1 SDAVKRLLVGRPFRS
16 EDRRAPAL
24 KKRIAM
30 PVFASDMLSSV
41 AYAPDEILLA
51 LSLTSLVALT
61 VSPWIGI
68 AVGAVIL
75 VIVACYRINVKAYPS
90 GGGDYEV
97 ASKNLGPRAGLIV
110 AAALL
115 VDYVLTLAVSMTVF
129 AAYITTAFPP
139 LAPYRVGVAIVGIL
153 LITLAGLRGSRATPM
168 LLAVPTYL
176 FLAAVFL
183 TMCVGLLRVGVGDT
197 PHAETADYTIVHSGV
212 QDEATLGLVTVL
224 IVLRAFSSGS
234 VALAGVQT
242 VATAVPA
249 FKKPR
254 GKNAGNT
261 LLLSGLLAALM
272 LTGLTYLASVT
283 GIKYVDDPH
292 LYLVRAD
299 GSAVSAEYE
308 QEPVLAQLAHAIFDT
323 TPIMFYLVVL
333 VAALVLIVA
342 ANTAV
347 EGFPGLA
354 SRLARDEFL
363 PKQLASKGD
372 RLTFSNGILL
382 LAIAAMVLVIATRAS
397 ATALIQLYLVGVF
410 ASFVVGQAG
419 MVLHWN
425 KRLRLVIDSKA
436 RLRMH
441 ANRIINAAGCVIA
454 GGVLLVVIVSKFLA
468 GAWLAVAAM
477 AGLYLVMGA
486 IHRHYGRV
494 TSELTPETDV
504 DSRTIPSNTHAIVVV
519 NEINKPTLRALAYA
533 RVTRS
538 SQLEAITVAVDEE
551 AATALQKKWND
562 MELPV
567 PLTVLDSPYRELVR
581 PLLAHV
587 LAIRRRSP
595 RDLVI
600 VYIPQFIVGRW
611 WEHILH
617 NQVALKLRTRLL
629 LVPNVVVVS
638 VPWRLRS
645 FSRQYGGDGPETDNS
660 LYRQA

>member
-1 SDAVKRLLVGRPFRS
+1 
-16 EDRRAPAL
+16 
-24 KKRIAM
+24 M

-51 LSLTSLVALT
+51 LSLTTLVSITAA
-61 VSPWIGI
+61 PWIGI

-75 VIVACYRINVKAYPS
+75 VIVACYRLNVRAYPS

-97 ASKNLGPRAGLIV
+97 ASKNLGPKAGLIV

-129 AAYITTAFPP
+129 AAYITTAFPL
-139 LAPYRVGVAIVGIL
+139 LAPYRVPVAIVGIVVISL
-153 LITLAGLRGSRATPM
+153 LGLRGSRARPV
-168 LLAVPTYL
+168 LLAIPTYL
-176 FLAAVFL
+176 FLGAVFL
-183 TMCVGLLRVGVGDT
+183 TMIVGLVMVALGDV
-197 PHAETADYTIVHSGV
+197 PQAETADYTIVHDAV
-212 QDEATLGLVTVL
+212 TNQATLGLATVL

-249 FKKPR
+249 FEKPR

-261 LLLSGLLAALM
+261 LVLSGFLAAIM

-283 GIKYVDDPH
+283 GVKYVDDPH

-299 GSAVSAEYE
+299 GSPVSAEYE
-308 QEPVLAQLAHAIFDT
+308 QEPVLGQLAHTIFAD
-323 TPIMFYLVVL
+323 TPIMFFIVVL

-354 SRLARDEFL
+354 SRLARDGFL
-363 PKQLASKGD
+363 PRQLASKGD

-382 LAIAAMVLVIATRAS
+382 LAVAAIVLVIATRAS
-397 ATALIQLYLVGVF
+397 ATTLIQLYLVGVF
-410 ASFVVGQAG
+410 ASFVVGQLG

-425 KRLRLVIDSKA
+425 KRLRLVIDPKA
-436 RLRMH
+436 RLRMRV
-441 ANRIINAAGCVIA
+441 NRLINGAGCIIAAG
-454 GGVLLVVIVSKFLA
+454 VLIVVIVSKFLA
-468 GAWLAVAAM
+468 GAWIAVAAM
-477 AGLYLVMGA
+477 AVLFIVMGA
-486 IHRHYGRV
+486 IHRHYARV
-494 TSELTPETDV
+494 ASELAPDAEI

-519 NEINKPTLRALAYA
+519 NDINKPTLRALAYA

-538 SQLEAITVAVDEE
+538 SQLEAVTVAVDEE
-551 AATALQKKWND
+551 AAEKLQRRWNE

-567 PLTVLDSPYRELVR
+567 PLTVLASPYRELVR

-587 LAIRRRSP
+587 FAIRRRSP

-600 VYIPQFIVGRW
+600 VYIPQYIVGRW

-617 NQVALKLRTRLL
+617 NQVAIKLRTRLL

-645 FSRQYGGDGPETDNS
+645 FSRQHRGNGPDSEPPLYG
-660 LYRQA
+660 QV

>member
-1 SDAVKRLLVGRPFRS
+1 
-16 EDRRAPAL
+16 
-24 KKRIAM
+24 M

-61 VSPWIGI
+61 VAPWIGV
-68 AVGAVIL
+68 AVGIVIL

-97 ASKNLGPRAGLIV
+97 ASKNLGSGAGLVV

-129 AAYITTAFPP
+129 AAYITTAFPM
-139 LAPYRVGVAIVGIL
+139 LAPYRVPVAIVGIL
-153 LITLAGLRGSRATPM
+153 LICFAGLRGSRATPM

-176 FLAAVFL
+176 FLGAVFL
-183 TMCVGLLRVGVGDT
+183 TMSVGLIRVGLGDT
-197 PHAETADYTIVHSGV
+197 PHAQTADYTVVHSNIGD
-212 QDEATLGLVTVL
+212 QATLGLATVL
-224 IVLRAFSSGS
+224 IVLRAFSSGA

-292 LYLVRAD
+292 LYLVRGD
-299 GSAVSAEYE
+299 GSPVSAEYE
-308 QEPVLAQLAHAIFDT
+308 QEPVLAQLAHAIFDNA
-323 TPIMFYLVVL
+323 PAMFFIVVL
-333 VAALVLIVA
+333 ITALVLIAA

-363 PKQLASKGD
+363 PRQLATKGD

-382 LAIAAMVLVIATRAS
+382 LAAAAIVLVVATSAS
-397 ATALIQLYLVGVF
+397 ATVLIQLYLVGVF
-410 ASFVVGQAG
+410 ASFVLGQAG
-419 MVLHWN
+419 MVLHWR
-425 KRLRLVIDSKA
+425 KRLRLVIDSKT
-436 RLRMH
+436 RMRMH
-441 ANRIINAAGCVIA
+441 FNQVVNAVGCV
-454 GGVLLVVIVSKFLA
+454 LA
-468 GAWLAVAAM
+468 
-477 AGLYLVMGA
+477 
-486 IHRHYGRV
+486 
-494 TSELTPETDV
+494 
-504 DSRTIPSNTHAIVVV
+504 AIVVV
-519 NEINKPTLRALAYA
+519 SEIDKPTMRALSYA

-538 SQLEAITVAVDEE
+538 SQLEAVTVAVDEE
-551 AATALQKKWND
+551 AAAGLQKRWNE

-567 PLTVLDSPYRELVR
+567 PLTVLGSPYRELVR
-581 PLLAHV
+581 PMLAHI

-600 VYIPQFIVGRW
+600 VYIPQFVVGRW

-638 VPWRLRS
+638 VPWRLKS
-645 FSRQYGGDGPETDNS
+645 FSRQYSGDGPDSDTS

>member
-1 SDAVKRLLVGRPFRS
+1 
-16 EDRRAPAL
+16 
-24 KKRIAM
+24 M

-61 VSPWIGI
+61 VAPWIGV

-97 ASKNLGPRAGLIV
+97 ASKNLGPRAGLVV

-129 AAYITTAFPP
+129 AAYITTAFPL
-139 LAPYRVGVAIVGIL
+139 LAPYRVAVAIIGIL
-153 LITLAGLRGSRATPM
+153 LITLAGLRGSRATPV

-176 FLAAVFL
+176 FLGAVFL
-183 TMCVGLLRVGVGDT
+183 TMLVGLLRVGAGDL
-197 PHAETADYTIVHSGV
+197 PQAETADYTVVHTGINN
-212 QDEATLGLVTVL
+212 EATLGLATVL

-283 GIKYVDDPH
+283 GVKYVDDPH
-292 LYLVRAD
+292 LYLMRPD

-308 QEPVLAQLAHAIFDT
+308 QEPVLAQLADAIFDNA
-323 TPIMFYLVVL
+323 PVMFYLVVL

-354 SRLARDEFL
+354 SRLARDGFL
-363 PKQLASKGD
+363 PRQLATKGD

-382 LAIAAMVLVIATRAS
+382 LAFAAILLVIATRAS
-397 ATALIQLYLVGVF
+397 ATTLIQLYLVGVF

-436 RLRMH
+436 RVRMH
-441 ANRIINAAGCVIA
+441 FNRLVNGAGCIIA
-454 GGVLLVVIVSKFLA
+454 SGVLLVVIVSKFLA

-477 AGLYLVMGA
+477 AGLFLIMGA
-486 IHRHYGRV
+486 IHRHYSRV
-494 TSELTPETDV
+494 ARELAPEADGG
-504 DSRTIPSNTHAIVVV
+504 SRTIPSNTHAIVVV
-519 NEINKPTLRALAYA
+519 NEINKPTLRALSYA
-533 RVTRS
+533 RVARS

-551 AATALQKKWND
+551 SAGALQRQWNE
-562 MELPV
+562 MALPV
-567 PLTVLDSPYRELVR
+567 PLTVLDSPYRELLR

-645 FSRQYGGDGPETDNS
+645 FSRQYDGDGPDNDNP

>member
-1 SDAVKRLLVGRPFRS
+1 
-16 EDRRAPAL
+16 
-24 KKRIAM
+24 M

-41 AYAPDEILLA
+41 TYAPDEILLA
-51 LSLTSLVALT
+51 LSLTSLLAVSVA
-61 VSPWIGI
+61 PWVGV
-68 AVGAVIL
+68 AVGGVIL
-75 VIVACYRINVKAYPS
+75 VIVACYRLNVRAYPS

-97 ASKNLGPRAGLIV
+97 ASKNLGPRAGLVV

-129 AAYITTAFPP
+129 AAYITTALPVM
-139 LAPYRVGVAIVGIL
+139 APYRVPVAIAGIL
-153 LITLAGLRGSRATPM
+153 LITLAGLRGSKATPV
-168 LLAVPTYL
+168 LLAIPTYL

-183 TMCVGLLRVGVGDT
+183 TACVGLVRVGTGDV
-197 PHAETADYTIVHSGV
+197 PQAETADYTIAHSAAN
-212 QDEATLGLVTVL
+212 DELTLGLATVL

-249 FKKPR
+249 FRKPR

-283 GIKYVDDPH
+283 GVKYVDDPH
-292 LYLVRAD
+292 LHLIRPD
-299 GSAVSAEYE
+299 GVAVSAEYE
-308 QEPVLAQLAHAIFDT
+308 QEPVLAQLAHAVFDT
-323 TPIMFYLVVL
+323 APVMFYLVVL
-333 VAALVLIVA
+333 VAALVLLVA

-354 SRLARDEFL
+354 SRLARDKFL
-363 PKQLASKGD
+363 PRQLASKGD

-382 LAIAAMVLVIATRAS
+382 LAGAAIVLVIVTRAS
-397 ATALIQLYLVGVF
+397 ATLLIQLYLVGVF

-425 KRLRLVIDSKA
+425 KRLRLVIEHRT

-441 ANRIINAAGCVIA
+441 VNRVINAVGCVIA
-454 GGVLLVVIVSKFLA
+454 AGVLLVVIVSKFLA
-468 GAWLAVAAM
+468 GAWIAVAAM
-477 AGLYLVMGA
+477 AALYLVMGA
-486 IHRHYGRV
+486 IHRHYARV
-494 TSELTPETDV
+494 AQELASVAEV

-519 NEINKPTLRALAYA
+519 NEINKPTLRALSYA

-538 SQLEAITVAVDEE
+538 TQLEAVTVAVDED
-551 AATALQKKWND
+551 AAEALQKQWDD

-567 PLTVLDSPYRELVR
+567 ALTVLDSPYRELVR

-587 LAIRRRSP
+587 QAIRRRSP

-600 VYIPQFIVGRW
+600 VYIPQYIVGRW

-617 NQVALKLRTRLL
+617 NQVALKLRNRLL

-645 FSRQYGGDGPETDNS
+645 FSRQFDGDVPVEP
-660 LYRQA
+660 LYR

>member
-1 SDAVKRLLVGRPFRS
+1 
-16 EDRRAPAL
+16 
-24 KKRIAM
+24 M

-51 LSLTSLVALT
+51 LSLTSLLAVSVA
-61 VSPWIGI
+61 PWVGV

-75 VIVACYRINVKAYPS
+75 VIVACYRLNVRAYPS

-97 ASKNLGPRAGLIV
+97 ASKNLGPRAGLVV

-129 AAYITTAFPP
+129 AAYITTALPV
-139 LAPYRVGVAIVGIL
+139 LAPYRVPIAITGIL
-153 LITLAGLRGSRATPM
+153 LITLAGLRGSKATPV
-168 LLAVPTYL
+168 LLAIPTYL
-176 FLAAVFL
+176 FLGAVFL
-183 TMCVGLLRVGVGDT
+183 TTCVGLLRVGTGDA
-197 PHAETADYTIVHSGV
+197 PQAQTADYTIAHSGV
-212 QDEATLGLVTVL
+212 DDELTLGLATVL

-249 FKKPR
+249 FRKPR
-254 GKNAGNT
+254 GRNAGNT

-283 GIKYVDDPH
+283 GVKYVDDPH
-292 LYLVRAD
+292 LHLVRPD
-299 GSAVSAEYE
+299 GSVVSAEYE
-308 QEPVLAQLAHAIFDT
+308 QEPVLAQLAHAVFDT
-323 TPIMFYLVVL
+323 APVMFYLVVL
-333 VAALVLIVA
+333 VAALVLLVA

-354 SRLARDEFL
+354 SRLARDGFL
-363 PKQLASKGD
+363 PRQLATKGD

-382 LAIAAMVLVIATRAS
+382 LAAAAIVLVIVTRAS
-397 ATALIQLYLVGVF
+397 ATLLIQLYLVGVF

-425 KRLRLVIDSKA
+425 KRLRLAIDHRA
-436 RLRMH
+436 RLRMRV
-441 ANRIINAAGCVIA
+441 NRVVNALGCVIA
-454 GGVLLVVIVSKFLA
+454 TGVLLVVIVSKFLA
-468 GAWLAVAAM
+468 GAWIAVAAM
-477 AGLYLVMGA
+477 AALFLVMGA
-486 IHRHYGRV
+486 IHRHYRRV
-494 TSELTPETDV
+494 AAELAPDAEVGT
-504 DSRTIPSNTHAIVVV
+504 RTIPSNTHAIVVV
-519 NEINKPTLRALAYA
+519 NEIDKPTLRALSYA

-538 SQLEAITVAVDEE
+538 SQLEAVTVAVDED
-551 AATALQKKWND
+551 AAEALQRQWD
-562 MELPV
+562 EMELPV
-567 PLTVLDSPYRELVR
+567 ALTVLDSPYRELVR

-587 LAIRRRSP
+587 QAIRRRSP

-600 VYIPQFIVGRW
+600 VYIPQYIVGRW
-611 WEHILH
+611 WEHLLH
-617 NQVALKLRTRLL
+617 NQVALKLRNRLL

-645 FSRQYGGDGPETDNS
+645 FSRQFAGDGPDDPVD
-660 LYRQA
+660 RQA

>member
-1 SDAVKRLLVGRPFRS
+1 MGFPLRSDLPLVAVASSFSDAVKRLLVGRPFRS

-61 VSPWIGI
+61 VAPWIGV
-68 AVGAVIL
+68 AVGIVIL

-97 ASKNLGPRAGLIV
+97 ASKNLGSGAGLVV

-129 AAYITTAFPP
+129 AAYITTAFPA
-139 LAPYRVGVAIVGIL
+139 LAPYRVPVAIVGIL
-153 LITLAGLRGSRATPM
+153 LICFAGLRGSRATPM

-176 FLAAVFL
+176 FLGAVFL
-183 TMCVGLLRVGVGDT
+183 TMSVGLIRVGLGDT
-197 PHAETADYTIVHSGV
+197 PHAQTADYTIVHSNIGD
-212 QDEATLGLVTVL
+212 QATLGLATVL
-224 IVLRAFSSGS
+224 IVLRAFSSGA

-292 LYLVRAD
+292 IYLVRAD
-299 GSAVSAEYE
+299 GSPVSAEYE
-308 QEPVLAQLAHAIFDT
+308 QEPVLAQLAHAIFDNA
-323 TPIMFYLVVL
+323 PVMFFIVVL
-333 VAALVLIVA
+333 ITALVLIAA

-363 PKQLASKGD
+363 PRQLATKGD

-382 LAIAAMVLVIATRAS
+382 LAAAAIVLVIATSAS
-397 ATALIQLYLVGVF
+397 ATVLIQLYLVGVF
-410 ASFVVGQAG
+410 ASFVLGQAG
-419 MVLHWN
+419 MVLHWR
-425 KRLRLVIDSKA
+425 KRLRLVIDSKT
-436 RLRMH
+436 RVRMH
-441 ANRIINAAGCVIA
+441 FNRVVNTVGCVLAAG
-454 GGVLLVVIVSKFLA
+454 VLIVVIVSKFLA
-468 GAWLAVAAM
+468 GAWLAVVAM

-486 IHRHYGRV
+486 IHRHYSRV
-494 TSELTPETDV
+494 
-504 DSRTIPSNTHAIVVV
+504 
-519 NEINKPTLRALAYA
+519 
-533 RVTRS
+533 
-538 SQLEAITVAVDEE
+538 
-551 AATALQKKWND
+551 
-562 MELPV
+562 
-567 PLTVLDSPYRELVR
+567 
-581 PLLAHV
+581 
-587 LAIRRRSP
+587 
-595 RDLVI
+595 
-600 VYIPQFIVGRW
+600 
-611 WEHILH
+611 
-617 NQVALKLRTRLL
+617 
-629 LVPNVVVVS
+629 
-638 VPWRLRS
+638 
-645 FSRQYGGDGPETDNS
+645 
-660 LYRQA
+660 

>member
-1 SDAVKRLLVGRPFRS
+1 
-16 EDRRAPAL
+16 
-24 KKRIAM
+24 M

-61 VSPWIGI
+61 VAPWIGV
-68 AVGAVIL
+68 AVGIVIL

-97 ASKNLGPRAGLIV
+97 ASKNLGSGAGLVV

-129 AAYITTAFPP
+129 AAYITTAFPA
-139 LAPYRVGVAIVGIL
+139 LAPYRVPVAIVGIL
-153 LITLAGLRGSRATPM
+153 LICFAGLRGSRATPM

-176 FLAAVFL
+176 FLGAVFL
-183 TMCVGLLRVGVGDT
+183 TMSVGLIRVGLGDT
-197 PHAETADYTIVHSGV
+197 PHAQTADYTIVHSNIGD
-212 QDEATLGLVTVL
+212 QATLGLATVL
-224 IVLRAFSSGS
+224 IVLRAFSSGA

-292 LYLVRAD
+292 IYLVRAD
-299 GSAVSAEYE
+299 GSPVSAEYE
-308 QEPVLAQLAHAIFDT
+308 QEPVLAQLAHAIFDNA
-323 TPIMFYLVVL
+323 PVMFFIVVL
-333 VAALVLIVA
+333 ITALVLIAA

-363 PKQLASKGD
+363 PRQLATKGD

-382 LAIAAMVLVIATRAS
+382 LAAAAIVLVIATSAS
-397 ATALIQLYLVGVF
+397 ATVLIQLYLVGVF
-410 ASFVVGQAG
+410 ASFVLGQAG
-419 MVLHWN
+419 MVLHWR
-425 KRLRLVIDSKA
+425 KRLRLVIDSKT
-436 RLRMH
+436 RVRMH
-441 ANRIINAAGCVIA
+441 FNRVVNTVGCVLAAG
-454 GGVLLVVIVSKFLA
+454 VLIVVIVSKFLA
-468 GAWLAVAAM
+468 GAWLAVVAM

-486 IHRHYGRV
+486 IHRHYSRV
-494 TSELTPETDV
+494 TRELAPDADV
-504 DSRTIPSNTHAIVVV
+504 NSRTIPSNTHAIVVV
-519 NEINKPTLRALAYA
+519 SEIDKPTLRALSYA

-538 SQLEAITVAVDEE
+538 SQLEAVTVAVDEE
-551 AATALQKKWND
+551 AAADLQKRWNQ

-567 PLTVLDSPYRELVR
+567 PLTVLGSPYREIVR
-581 PLLAHV
+581 PMLAHI

-600 VYIPQFIVGRW
+600 VYIPQFVVGRW

-638 VPWRLRS
+638 VPWRLKS
-645 FSRQYGGDGPETDNS
+645 FSRQYGGDGPDSDTS

>member
-1 SDAVKRLLVGRPFRS
+1 
-16 EDRRAPAL
+16 
-24 KKRIAM
+24 M

-51 LSLTSLVALT
+51 LSLTTLVSITAA
-61 VSPWIGI
+61 PWIGA

-75 VIVACYRINVKAYPS
+75 VIVACYRLNVRAYPS

-129 AAYITTAFPP
+129 AAYITTAFPL
-139 LAPYRVGVAIVGIL
+139 LAPYRVPVAIVGIL
-153 LITLAGLRGSRATPM
+153 VISLAGLRGSRATPV
-168 LLAVPTYL
+168 LLAIPTYL
-176 FLAAVFL
+176 FLGAVFL
-183 TMCVGLLRVGVGDT
+183 TMIVGLVQVGLGET
-197 PHAETADYTIVHSGV
+197 PQAETANYTIVHDAV
-212 QDEATLGLVTVL
+212 TDQATLGLATVL

-261 LLLSGLLAALM
+261 LVLSGFLAAVM

-283 GIKYVDDPH
+283 GVKYVDDPH
-292 LYLVRAD
+292 LYLVRPD
-299 GSAVSAEYE
+299 GSPVSAEYE
-308 QEPVLAQLAHAIFDT
+308 QEPVLGQLAHTIFADT
-323 TPIMFYLVVL
+323 PLMFFLVVL

-354 SRLARDEFL
+354 SRLARDGFL
-363 PKQLASKGD
+363 PRQLATKGD

-382 LAIAAMVLVIATRAS
+382 LAVAAIVLVVATNAS
-397 ATALIQLYLVGVF
+397 ATTLIQLYLVGVF
-410 ASFVVGQAG
+410 ASFVVGQLG

-425 KRLRLVIDSKA
+425 KRLRLVIDPKA
-436 RLRMH
+436 RMRMRF
-441 ANRIINAAGCVIA
+441 NRAVNTVGCVIA
-454 GGVLLVVIVSKFLA
+454 AGVLIVVIVSKFLA
-468 GAWLAVAAM
+468 GAWIAVAAM
-477 AGLYLVMGA
+477 AGLFLVMGA
-486 IHRHYGRV
+486 IHRHYSRV
-494 TSELTPETDV
+494 ASELAPEANV

-519 NEINKPTLRALAYA
+519 NEINKPTLRALSYA
-533 RVTRS
+533 RVARS
-538 SQLEAITVAVDEE
+538 TQLEAVTVAVDEE
-551 AATALQKKWND
+551 AAEKLQKRWNE

-567 PLTVLDSPYRELVR
+567 PLTVLASPYRELVR
-581 PLLAHV
+581 PLIAHV

-600 VYIPQFIVGRW
+600 VYIPQYIVGRW
-611 WEHILH
+611 WEHLLH
-617 NQVALKLRTRLL
+617 NQIAIKLRTRLL

-645 FSRQYGGDGPETDNS
+645 YSRAHSGDGPDSEAP
-660 LYRQA
+660 LYGQVPKP